1 MPGTVRNERLLPLR
15 ARLTNRK
22 KPIMISFAPY
32 SAQEA
37 SMGYSYI
44 TLVPGCLGIDPDE
57 QDDMEKRM
65 AGWMLDAGKGL
76 D

>member
-1 MPGTVRNERLLPLR
+1 
-15 ARLTNRK
+15 
-22 KPIMISFAPY
+22 MISFAPY